1 MRYHFLILSGESEDF
16 LREIAIDSDATFYD
30 LHKAIQSSV
39 DYDPSQIA
47 SFYISDEDW
56 SKGLEITLMQM
67 DTTGKTESL
76 IMDNVKLNELIT
88 EKKERLIYQFD
99 FFSNRGFFIEVL
111 AITESS
117 KKLPPA
123 VVRAEGEAPDQLLL
137 DDLGLDSMDAF
148 LGVSDTEDGINDE
161 FDDIRFEDLDTDS
174 YEEYF

>member
-16 LREIAIDSDATFYD
+16 LREIAIDSDATFFN
-30 LHKAIQSSV
+30 LHQAIQSSV

-47 SFYISDEDW
+47 SFYMSDEDW
-56 SKGLEITLMQM
+56 SKGLEITLIQM

-76 IMDNVKLNELIT
+76 IMDKVKLNELII

-99 FFSNRGFFIEVL
+99 FFSNRGFFIEVI
-111 AITESS
+111 AVNESL
-117 KKLPPA
+117 KPLPAA

-137 DDLGLDSMDAF
+137 DDLGLDSMDAL
-148 LGVSDTEDGINDE
+148 LGLSDTEDGINDE